1 MKYLK
6 ALFRPI
12 TAATVALS
20 SMAFVSGCE
29 TTSGMPELT
38 ENLQPTAR
46 EARAAAPAP
55 KPAASAV
62 APPAAAPK
70 PAASADAPPAAAE
83 PRCNPAPVP
92 YVRPKPGCD
101 Y

>member
-12 TAATVALS
+12 SAATVALS

-55 KPAASAV
+55 N
-62 APPAAAPK
+62 K